1 MLCFGNGS
9 WSVIVSELCTEKVIA
24 CLGQNLAGDRSTNVK
39 IQTSKF
45 WYLGPDTISFTGRG
59 VSGVS
64 ERSLLFLLALVHL
77 SDIQNQ
83 EKLMSLTWFVNL
95 HLLVLGDLQ
104 CTCYSRCLMI
114 GMIFGIFATKAILLP
129 KKTPNTHTKKA
140 SKQASKN
147 HKLIH
152 YSDLR
157 YTKWMIIRHVTGIS

>member
-1 MLCFGNGS
+1 M
-9 WSVIVSELCTEKVIA
+9 
-24 CLGQNLAGDRSTNVK
+24 
-39 IQTSKF
+39 
-45 WYLGPDTISFTGRG
+45 
-59 VSGVS
+59 S

-95 HLLVLGDLQ
+95 HLLVLEDLQ
-104 CTCYSRCLMI
+104 CTCYSRCFH
-114 GMIFGIFATKAILLP
+114 GMVFGIFVTKAILLP

-140 SKQASKN
+140 SKQARKN

-157 YTKWMIIRHVTGIS
+157 YTEWIIIRNVTEIS